1 MARRNSRKEKE
12 REKTTTGSEKEK
24 CSCKVPWRSRREQT
38 VAVFS
43 EQQQSCYQADDIKV
57 LNQKQ
62 TCNLENFKERK
73 RLDMLLMLHKISM
86 HPCNLYFIITH
97 NHTYTHKLPPVTI

>member
-24 CSCKVPWRSRREQT
+24 CSCKRTEEIIQGARRWLFSQRS
-38 VAVFS
+38 S
-43 EQQQSCYQADDIKV
+43 KV
-57 LNQKQ
+57 VTRQMTSNQKQ

-73 RLDMLLMLHKISM
+73 LLDMLQMLNKISM
-86 HPCNLYFIITH
+86 HPYN
-97 NHTYTHKLPPVTI
+97 